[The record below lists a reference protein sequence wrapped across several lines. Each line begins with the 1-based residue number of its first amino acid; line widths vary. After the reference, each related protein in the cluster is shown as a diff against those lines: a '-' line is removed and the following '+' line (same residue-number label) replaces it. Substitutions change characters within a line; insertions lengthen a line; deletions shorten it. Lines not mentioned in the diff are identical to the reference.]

1 MLERSMKKEFLNK
14 SEEKDLI
21 TLTKELIKI
30 PSSVADG
37 KEIYEFVYKY
47 LKKRKFDIKFQET
60 KNPYMKYQDF
70 SNLYLKIGN
79 GNGPK
84 IMLNGHLDTVTVDKR
99 HSWKH
104 PPYSA
109 VEENGR
115 IYGRGSA
122 DMKAGCASI
131 IQTIISLTKRKK
143 EINGEIFL
151 SLVFGEEAPFSLGT
165 DTLLKEF
172 NFKDYNLIIV
182 PEPTPLLTHSDYCFT
197 HGKIHKSKFP
207 VPVIGAEGR
216 ALFILE
222 FFGKAAHASHPS
234 SGINALHD
242 AATLISELARFD
254 IFTHIKRGRGHY
266 VVLDIDGGDQ
276 SFTVPSYCKIFINRQ
291 VMLGETAKSVEREL
305 KKIVKALRLKSKVK
319 IYRKQAP
326 GPELEYK
333 PYLFKED
340 KYIDLFIE
348 KLIDAEKK
356 IHDEK
361 KDLRLCKFSTK
372 SVGDFNL
379 FGTRTKIPTLIFG
392 PGGGNIHA
400 PNEYVN
406 KEEVIETSNYLLN
419 YLMEVY
425 R

>member
-1 MLERSMKKEFLNK
+1 MKRSFLNK
-14 SEEKDLI
+14 NEEKDLI
-21 TLTKELIKI
+21 NLTKELIKI
-30 PSSVADG
+30 PSSAKDG
-37 KEIYEFVYKY
+37 NEIYEFVYKY
-47 LKKRKFDIKFQET
+47 FKERNFDIKFQQT

-84 IMLNGHLDTVTVDKR
+84 IMLNGHLDTVAVDKR

-109 VEENGR
+109 EEEDGK
-115 IYGRGSA
+115 IFGRGAA
-122 DMKAGCASI
+122 DMKGGVAAA
-131 IQTIISLTKRKK
+131 IQTLISLNKRKK

-172 NFKDYNLIIV
+172 DFKDYNLIIV
-182 PEPTPLLTHSDYCFT
+182 PEPTPLITQNDYCFT

-216 ALFILE
+216 TLFILE

-234 SGINALHD
+234 TGKNALHD
-242 AATLISELARFD
+242 AATLVSELARFD

-276 SFTVPSYCKIFINRQ
+276 SFTVPSYCRIFINRQ
-291 VMLGETAKSVEREL
+291 VMLGETAKSVKREL
-305 KKIVKALRLKSKVK
+305 KKIVKALRLKSKVE
-319 IYRKQAP
+319 IHIRQAP

-333 PYLFKED
+333 PYLFEKS
-340 KYIDLFIE
+340 KYINLFID
-348 KLIDAEKK
+348 KLASAEKK
-356 IHDEK
+356 IDDKET
-361 KDLRLCKFSTK
+361 DVRPCKFSTR

-379 FGTRTKIPTLIFG
+379 FGTRTKVPTLIFG

-406 KEEVIETSNYLLN
+406 KDEVINTSNYLLN
-419 YLMEVY
+419 YLLEVY
-425 R
+425 K